1 VREGGREGGRAL
13 LALQPSLPSLVGCLV
28 VGCSVAV
35 LQCWDEWMDGVW
47 CVGMR
52 SGWLAVWTSGWLAVF
67 VVAGWA
73 SLVVV
78 GCGGSWWVVV
88 GRGWVWLGVARCD
101 VVVAQREK
109 ISSFVLKSV
118 RSFRSPFRSPSVAS
132 FVSLVLSS

>member
-1 VREGGREGGRAL
+1 
-13 LALQPSLPSLVGCLV
+13 
-28 VGCSVAV
+28 
-35 LQCWDEWMDGVW
+35 MDGVW

-118 RSFRSPFRSPSVAS
+118 RSFRSPFRSPSIAS